1 MRCGKVRSILF
12 VPGDSERKLAR
23 AAGAGADAL
32 ALDLEDSVL
41 AEHKPTARR
50 LVSDFI
56 QNATERGRLWVRV
69 NALSSGYLLDDL
81 KSIVAARPFGIVL
94 PKIRGP
100 EDITCAVHYL
110 EALESA
116 LGVAA
121 GSIAILA
128 LITETAS
135 SVLRIA
141 DFAREPLSPRVV
153 AFAWTAEDLS
163 SAMGGGEPRDAD
175 GAWRPVFA
183 HARSQCLLA
192 AQACNV
198 TPVDTIYVDFKD
210 ASGLKRSCEASRA
223 DGFSAR
229 FAIHPD
235 QVPIINEAFAPSEAD
250 RVRAQRLVAAFA
262 SGAGTISLDGKM
274 YDIPHLRAAERLL
287 NLGSD

>member
-1 MRCGKVRSILF
+1 MRSILF
-12 VPGDSERKLAR
+12 VPGDSERKLAK

-41 AEHKPTARR
+41 AEHKATARR
-50 LVSDFI
+50 LVKDYI
-56 QNATERGRLWVRV
+56 EHCTDRGRLWVRV
-69 NALSSGYLLDDL
+69 NALSSGDLLDDL
-81 KSIVAARPFGIVL
+81 KSIVAARPCGIVL
-94 PKIRGP
+94 PKLRGP
-100 EDITCAVHYL
+100 EDLTCAAHYL
-110 EALESA
+110 DALEFA
-116 LGVAA
+116 CGVPAGTIEILG
-121 GSIAILA
+121 

-141 DFAREPLSPRVV
+141 DFIRQPLSPRVV

-163 SAMGGGEPRDAD
+163 SAIGGEPRDAD
-175 GAWRPVFA
+175 GNWRPVLA

-198 TPVDTIYVDFKD
+198 TPIDTIYVDFKD
-210 ASGLKRSCEASRA
+210 SAGLKRSCEASRA
-223 DGFSAR
+223 DGFRAR

-250 RVRAQRLVAAFA
+250 RTQARRIVAAFA
-262 SGAGTISLDGKM
+262 SGAGTVSLDGKM

-287 NLGSD
+287 NLGSG